1 MCYYNVTLLLTKKYP
16 QCIISHAV
24 NSLQKNILVCIVMR
38 TMPYLC
44 SICVRIC
51 IECLLKAPKGCYYV
65 SFFSWCTFYY
75 APVFFMQA
83 VTPNIRSAKVEYYSN
98 KGYAWS
104 KNETSFSKKPKICS
118 MVKQLSDLLTKHL
131 RNKK

>member
-51 IECLLKAPKGCYYV
+51 IECLLKAPIRDVIMCH
-65 SFFSWCTFYY
+65 SFLGVHFIMLLYFLCRLSLPT
-75 APVFFMQA
+75 
-83 VTPNIRSAKVEYYSN
+83 
-98 KGYAWS
+98 
-104 KNETSFSKKPKICS
+104 
-118 MVKQLSDLLTKHL
+118 SDLPKWSITAIKDMRGLKTRQVFLK
-131 RNKK
+131 NQKFAQW